1 MTPTVKKLLTRLT
14 LLAKDIKS
22 WLAFIAGLILT
33 FSYSPF
39 EIWPIAFI
47 SIAAVIFCINP
58 NNTGK
63 AHAKSA
69 AKYGFIF
76 GLGWFGAGIS
86 WVHVSIATFGGM
98 PLVASFR

>member
-1 MTPTVKKLLTRLT
+1 MKKLLTRLT

-47 SIAAVIFCINP
+47 SIAAVIFVLIQTIP
-58 NNTGK
+58 EK
-63 AHAKSA
+63 PMRR
-69 AKYGFIF
+69 
-76 GLGWFGAGIS
+76 
-86 WVHVSIATFGGM
+86 M
-98 PLVASFR
+98 PLNMVLYLV